1 MIEGSELA
9 GAVNVVLIFAFYINM
24 NTWLR
29 QVSAV
34 RGEWKATGK
43 EVIKEYLEFSTS
55 IKYSYYEYDSK
66 N

>member
-1 MIEGSELA
+1 MTEGSELA

-34 RGEWKATGK
+34 RGEWKATQDWERG
-43 EVIKEYLEFSTS
+43 
-55 IKYSYYEYDSK
+55 